1 MLVTLKEI
9 LGKAEKNGYAVG
21 AFNVNNLEIIQ
32 AVVEAA
38 ELEMSPVIISTSEG
52 AIEYAGMEELA
63 SLVRIVAKKSN
74 IPICFHLDHG
84 KDVNLVEEVIKSGFY
99 TSVMYDGSALDY
111 EENLYNTKRLVK
123 MAHKYGVSLEAEL
136 GALAGIEDFVEV
148 DEQDAH
154 LTNPEQAKEF
164 VYETDCDA
172 LAIAVG
178 TSHGAF
184 KYKDEAKLDFERL
197 EKINELVNVPLVLHG
212 ASGVPEHIK
221 QKCIDYG
228 CKIADAKGVS
238 DDLIKEA
245 IVHGIR
251 KINIDTDLRIAFDA
265 GVRKYLQEN
274 PEVIDPRKI
283 LGGAK
288 NLMIEVVREKMRL
301 FGSSKMA

>member
-1 MLVTLKEI
+1 MLVSLKEI

-74 IPICFHLDHG
+74 MPICFHLDHG
-84 KDVNLVEEVIKSGFY
+84 KDVDLVEEVIKSGFY
-99 TSVMYDGSALDY
+99 TSVMYDGSALEY
-111 EENLYNTKRLVK
+111 EENLHNTKRLTK
-123 MAHKYGVSLEAEL
+123 MAHKYGISLEAEL

-164 VYETDCDA
+164 VYETGCDA

-283 LGGAK
+283 LSGAK